1 MECIPRSP
9 LPLPALA
16 SLLARAETK
25 VKNDGRK
32 RERERERESV
42 DGLRRGEGDRE
53 GGKRKSYPPL
63 FFLLAVSAVGKKKY
77 GADRRGGREDEEAA
91 GSGKMRKGG
100 GGGGFSFSFFSPGF
114 PLGRRRGPPPLYPIF
129 LLVSKCVASCTSF
142 PPSSINYLAHSL
154 FSNPASFFSQ
164 SAARRSLGGPGPRAW
179 RGWPGYETK
188 KRRRNRDLIGRCT
201 LPFCFFS
208 LPGRGRRR
216 RGGGRSEVGG
226 GGGAGRAV
234 GGGGER
240 FGPGTYV
247 YVCRGLQKKSKQF
260 PT

>member
-154 FSNPASFFSQ
+154 FSNPASFFFSG
-164 SAARRSLGGPGPRAW
+164 RRSEKPRRTWTEGVARMARVRDEKASTESAFDW
-179 RGWPGYETK
+179 RVYLTFLFIFFARKGAEAP
-188 KRRRNRDLIGRCT
+188 RRR
-201 LPFCFFS
+201 PS
-208 LPGRGRRR
+208 
-216 RGGGRSEVGG
+216 
-226 GGGAGRAV
+226 
-234 GGGGER
+234 
-240 FGPGTYV
+240 
-247 YVCRGLQKKSKQF
+247 
-260 PT
+260 

>member
-1 MECIPRSP
+1 M
-9 LPLPALA
+9 
-16 SLLARAETK
+16 TGGK
-25 VKNDGRK
+25 
-32 RERERERESV
+32 ERTRERESV

-142 PPSSINYLAHSL
+142 PPLLHQLSRTLPLLQSRL
-154 FSNPASFFSQ
+154 FFFSG
-164 SAARRSLGGPGPRAW
+164 RRSEKPRRTWTEGVARMARVRDEKASTESAFDW
-179 RGWPGYETK
+179 RVYLTFLFIFFARKGAEAP
-188 KRRRNRDLIGRCT
+188 RRR
-201 LPFCFFS
+201 PS
-208 LPGRGRRR
+208 
-216 RGGGRSEVGG
+216 
-226 GGGAGRAV
+226 
-234 GGGGER
+234 
-240 FGPGTYV
+240 
-247 YVCRGLQKKSKQF
+247 
-260 PT
+260 

>member
-1 MECIPRSP
+1 M
-9 LPLPALA
+9 
-16 SLLARAETK
+16 TGGK
-25 VKNDGRK
+25 
-32 RERERERESV
+32 ERTRERESV

-142 PPSSINYLAHSL
+142 PPLLHQLSRTLPLLQSRL
-154 FSNPASFFSQ
+154 FFFSGRR
-164 SAARRSLGGPGPRAW
+164 SEKPRRTWTEGVARMARVRDEKASTESGFDWKVYLTFLFIFFARTGAEAPRRRSL
-179 RGWPGYETK
+179 
-188 KRRRNRDLIGRCT
+188 
-201 LPFCFFS
+201 
-208 LPGRGRRR
+208 
-216 RGGGRSEVGG
+216 
-226 GGGAGRAV
+226 
-234 GGGGER
+234 
-240 FGPGTYV
+240 
-247 YVCRGLQKKSKQF
+247 
-260 PT
+260 